1 MALINESDKVKFV
14 VIGCGHIG
22 KRHATMALNNE
33 ESELVGLCDTRPKS
47 ELALEKFEGIPFFS
61 SIEEL
66 LAAGIDFD
74 VANIC
79 TPNGLHSDQAIA
91 ALDQK
96 KHIVVEKPIGLS
108 KAKCESVIY
117 KALRNH
123 QHVFAVMQNRY
134 SPPSAWLKEIVEN
147 KIIGDTFMVQV
158 NCYWN
163 RDDRYY
169 KAGGW
174 KGTSDLD
181 GGTLFTQFS
190 HFIDIMYWLFGD
202 IKNIQGRFG
211 DFTHKN
217 STTFEDSGFVS
228 FDFLDMFKTKF
239 TLSNIYLNDGRI
251 NIKNVNKTEMKES
264 SSKEETQNIKQL
276 EVQKILGIIESQI
289 PVKLKK
295 IT

>member
-22 KRHATMALNNE
+22 KRHATMALNND
-33 ESELVGLCDTRPKS
+33 ESELVALCDIRPKS
-47 ELALEKFEGIPFFS
+47 ELGLENFKDVPFFS

-66 LAAGIDFD
+66 LAAELDFD

-91 ALDQK
+91 ALDK
-96 KHIVVEKPIGLS
+96 NKHIVVEKPIGLS

-147 KIIGDTFMVQV
+147 KIIGETFMVQV

-163 RDDRYY
+163 RDARYY
-169 KAGGW
+169 KADGW
-174 KGTSDLD
+174 KRKTRLRWRN
-181 GGTLFTQFS
+181 
-190 HFIDIMYWLFGD
+190 FIH
-202 IKNIQGRFG
+202 
-211 DFTHKN
+211 T
-217 STTFEDSGFVS
+217 
-228 FDFLDMFKTKF
+228 
-239 TLSNIYLNDGRI
+239 
-251 NIKNVNKTEMKES
+251 
-264 SSKEETQNIKQL
+264 
-276 EVQKILGIIESQI
+276 ILA
-289 PVKLKK
+289 LY
-295 IT
+295 